1 MANGPSL
8 RVKVSADLADIKQG
22 LALLRTELG
31 TVKRQAERA
40 APSTNAWQKGLQAV
54 RRQLMGI
61 ASIYTAIRAGG
72 AYLRLADEAANLSGR
87 LRLATRS
94 QQEFNRAHS
103 ETFRIAQRTS
113 AEWGS
118 IIGLYSQLAQTTGM
132 AQERILQLTEA
143 VGLSFAVSGSS
154 AQDTARGIV
163 QLQQAMAGGILRA
176 EEFRTLLQTN
186 SRLVQALADHFGIAY
201 GRVQQYVNDGKIT
214 TRDMAEA
221 IIKASGD
228 MRAEFE
234 RLPLTVGKAMQQVRN
249 ALLRLVGDTDQAEG
263 ATRDLADA
271 LADFARFLESDDAKR
286 GLAALINGIATAARL
301 FGQLAGKISE
311 AHSKYREWLNTQGF
325 AASAD
330 LDNVEHLEER
340 IRKLSRMMYGNDPL
354 NTLRRQLFGPSIRKE
369 LQDAIAARARLL
381 GGDPE
386 TATGTGGGGGSP
398 DEPTEPGKAIAR
410 SNALLRDSVSRA
422 IAELDRLYKANEIGF
437 KEYFATWQQLQ
448 EQAIDLQIEQARNEL
463 AVTKDAGKRRDLE
476 EQIAILMRDRAD
488 VAVRAA
494 REQKE
499 AEEELTKALGAVK
512 LRLLELDGETG
523 RVERAKLEEE
533 YRDLFKRLEAAS
545 DEAGQAMVR
554 NLIERLVAKA
564 QFDQLGDRLS
574 QVTGRL
580 ASTEGSV
587 SAQMQAGALGMGE
600 GERRLNAAREA
611 ALAKLRQL
619 RAETVAYLKTLA
631 PDSKEAADALDF
643 LDRIDTE
650 LANVAASQRRL
661 AMAIEDQA
669 VSAFGDFLGDLVE
682 GTKSFKEA
690 FTDMVRNFVAGV
702 ARMMAQE
709 LALRAIRSLI
719 GGWGGG
725 ASAGVGHSG
734 GVAGMLG
741 TVRRNVSPLMFGA
754 APRYHNGGVAGL
766 APDEVPAILRR
777 GEEVLT
783 QSDPRHRFN
792 GGMGG
797 GGDRTVV
804 KTPIVAIGD
813 RAVADALASA
823 AGEEV
828 VLTHVRNNWD
838 TLVNG
843 PR

>member
-1 MANGPSL
+1 
-8 RVKVSADLADIKQG
+8 
-22 LALLRTELG
+22 
-31 TVKRQAERA
+31 
-40 APSTNAWQKGLQAV
+40 
-54 RRQLMGI
+54 
-61 ASIYTAIRAGG
+61 
-72 AYLRLADEAANLSGR
+72 
-87 LRLATRS
+87 
-94 QQEFNRAHS
+94 
-103 ETFRIAQRTS
+103 
-113 AEWGS
+113 
-118 IIGLYSQLAQTTGM
+118 
-132 AQERILQLTEA
+132 
-143 VGLSFAVSGSS
+143 
-154 AQDTARGIV
+154 
-163 QLQQAMAGGILRA
+163 
-176 EEFRTLLQTN
+176 
-186 SRLVQALADHFGIAY
+186 
-201 GRVQQYVNDGKIT
+201 
-214 TRDMAEA
+214 
-221 IIKASGD
+221 
-228 MRAEFE
+228 
-234 RLPLTVGKAMQQVRN
+234 
-249 ALLRLVGDTDQAEG
+249 
-263 ATRDLADA
+263 
-271 LADFARFLESDDAKR
+271 
-286 GLAALINGIATAARL
+286 
-301 FGQLAGKISE
+301 
-311 AHSKYREWLNTQGF
+311 
-325 AASAD
+325 
-330 LDNVEHLEER
+330 
-340 IRKLSRMMYGNDPL
+340 
-354 NTLRRQLFGPSIRKE
+354 
-369 LQDAIAARARLL
+369 
-381 GGDPE
+381 
-386 TATGTGGGGGSP
+386 
-398 DEPTEPGKAIAR
+398 
-410 SNALLRDSVSRA
+410 
-422 IAELDRLYKANEIGF
+422 
-437 KEYFATWQQLQ
+437 
-448 EQAIDLQIEQARNEL
+448 LQIEQARNEL

-650 LANVAASQRRL
+650 LANIVASQRRL
-661 AMAIEDQA
+661 AMALEDQA

-690 FTDMVRNFVAGV
+690 FTDMVRSFVAGV

>member
-40 APSTNAWQKGLQAV
+40 APSTNAWQNGLQAV

-87 LRLATRS
+87 LRLATKS

-143 VGLSFAVSGSS
+143 VGLSFAVSGSN

-176 EEFRTLLQTN
+176 QEFNTLLETN
-186 SRLVQALADHFGIAY
+186 PRLVQALADHFGIAF
-201 GRVQQYVNDGKIT
+201 GRVRKYVNDGKIT

-234 RLPLTVGKAMQQVRN
+234 RLPLTVGKATQQVRN
-249 ALLRLVGDTDQAEG
+249 ALMKLVGDTDQAEG
-263 ATRDLADA
+263 ASRDLAEAISD
-271 LADFARFLESDDAKR
+271 LATFLGSDEARN
-286 GLAALINGIATAARL
+286 GLAALITGLTTVARIAAEAAGGINRMGQQLRPLLADAERFLAMNANTPAA
-301 FGQLAGKISE
+301 
-311 AHSKYREWLNTQGF
+311 
-325 AASAD
+325 
-330 LDNVEHLEER
+330 
-340 IRKLSRMMYGNDPL
+340 
-354 NTLRRQLFGPSIRKE
+354 
-369 LQDAIAARARLL
+369 AARAAGRNPRDVL
-381 GGDPE
+381 GVRAFLEPRFPWLYRDLFGGAGKPDFSNV
-386 TATGTGGGGGSP
+386 TTGGTTGGTSGGAGGGTEEP
-398 DEPTEPGKAIAR
+398 DEPGKAIAR

-463 AVTKDAGKRRDLE
+463 EVTKDAAKRRDLE

-650 LANVAASQRRL
+650 LANIVASQRRL
-661 AMAIEDQA
+661 AMALEDQA

-690 FTDMVRNFVAGV
+690 FTDMVRSFVAGV